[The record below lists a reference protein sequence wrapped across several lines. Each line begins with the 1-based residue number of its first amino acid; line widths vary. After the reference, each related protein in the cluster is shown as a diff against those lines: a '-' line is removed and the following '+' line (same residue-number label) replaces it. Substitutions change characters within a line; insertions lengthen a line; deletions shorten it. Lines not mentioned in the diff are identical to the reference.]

1 MSTRQASLG
10 FGRSLVCCAGLLLLA
25 CPAHAQSTEVIVTG
39 RVVDSRTGLPLAG
52 ARVRYRNYET
62 GAAGSTETD
71 SRGFY
76 SLPSL
81 PPATYSFRAERQDY
95 QARELQ
101 ARDVYV
107 GARLEI
113 NFTLRPLKEV
123 LEPGDYNSAL
133 LPGDRAILPV
143 LGPDLEAGR
152 SAPLEATDVQS
163 ESRQPSL
170 SYVINPRQISQAPL
184 SARNVYSMIL
194 TLPGVTAAQVTGR
207 GLQISAN
214 GQRASASNYLLDGV
228 QNNDF
233 VNTGAFSATA
243 PEAIQEYRISTNNY
257 SAEYGQTSGFI
268 ANAVTKSGGNAYHGL
283 AYAYLDNEAL
293 DANTPQ
299 NNLGSFPRNP
309 FKRTYAG
316 YSATGPILR
325 DRLFFSSAFEQL
337 TSKSFRNPETIYYFL
352 PDRLRACL
360 VATSSPTSSPILALY
375 SQFPLQNPVPS
386 TEHSTDPAG
395 GPCGDFAQG
404 VIRRPVSL
412 NRTLALERL
421 DYQSRDGA
429 QRLMGRLALSRE
441 TQPDYVYSIYKGL
454 SESIV
459 RNTASVSLGYVRSF
473 SPSLVNDLRFAW
485 SPGLISAIRPHPEI
499 PVLQVLTTSQLA
511 ANPPLS
517 FVTPSASQALD
528 FGMKGSQAEITEGLT
543 WTRGRH
549 VIIAGGGVLLRRP
562 QYLLSY
568 LDQGLIC
575 FGAFQALSTTE
586 WTWFFAD
593 GQPLY
598 WEMPFS
604 RLDAAAGKLTPSP
617 PSRYSQYS
625 DNQWSAFLQDNVRLT
640 GRLAVNLGVR
650 YESYGAL
657 RNVSGPQVFV
667 EPGAGQSIQERIADA
682 TLQTESRSA
691 FRPDRNDWAGRFGI
705 SYNPWS
711 RTVLRLGYGIF
722 YDRPFDNLFLDAR
735 NQSVVEP
742 VGSSTQLLPLLNTA
756 IPLAQSFQSG
766 VYMGIPP
773 FETLPSTFQNNGSWF
788 DGLYQGT
795 QTFDSRIANTYPLEL
810 LWIDRNL
817 RTPYVQSW
825 FASLQQQVSNS
836 FQIEVNQSGSLARK
850 LISNDLV
857 NRICSLSCDPTWV
870 SPTNSELREPGRLNS
885 ALPDILYRSNSGSS
899 DYMALEAL
907 ARYRV
912 SYGFFQAA
920 YTYSHSI
927 DNISDPML
935 SDVFNLAFT
944 NPDTIG
950 EPHGPG
956 IFTRQFD
963 SRADRGS
970 SDFDIRH
977 SLVFYSVWNPPG
989 TRRGGWLRS
998 ITRNWTFA
1006 QMAGIRSGLPYS
1018 IYADYVPVASGQAF
1032 LVDARVNVLNPAAL
1046 NVSQPIPGGKQLVDL
1061 SQLSIPQAGQIGN
1074 LGRNALKG
1082 PGFWNVD
1089 LSLMRSFALPR
1100 LGESGRVQVGA
1111 SAFNA
1116 FNHSN
1121 LGLPSNMFNPSNLG
1135 QPNAGAALYGPT
1147 ENQTQFPAA
1156 LPLFPTPR
1164 RIQLQIKV
1172 SF

>member
-1 MSTRQASLG
+1 
-10 FGRSLVCCAGLLLLA
+10 
-25 CPAHAQSTEVIVTG
+25 VI
-39 RVVDSRTGLPLAG
+39 DSRTGLPLAG

-62 GAAGSTETD
+62 GANGSAETD
-71 SRGFY
+71 SRGYY

-81 PPATYSFRAERQDY
+81 QPATYSIRAERQDY

-133 LPGDRAILPV
+133 LPGDSAILPV

-170 SYVINPRQISQAPL
+170 SYVIDPRQISQAPL

-257 SAEYGQTSGFI
+257 SAEYGQTSGFV
-268 ANAVTKSGGNAYHGL
+268 ANAVTKRGGSAYHGL

-293 DANTPQ
+293 DANTFQ
-299 NNLGSFPRNP
+299 NNLASLPRSP

-316 YSATGPILR
+316 YSAAGPILR

-337 TSKSFRNPETIYYFL
+337 TSKSFGNTQNVFYFL
-352 PDRLRACL
+352 PDQLRTCL
-360 VATSSPTSSPILALY
+360 GASSSPILNLY
-375 SQFPLQNPVPS
+375 AQFPLQNPLAAVPFNTSS
-386 TEHSTDPAG
+386 TGS
-395 GPCGDFAQG
+395 PCGSFDGAT
-404 VIRRPVSL
+404 IRKPVTI

-429 QRLMGRLALSRE
+429 QRLMARLALSRE

-459 RNTASVSLGYVRSF
+459 RNTASVSLSYVRSF
-473 SPSLVNDLRFAW
+473 GPSLVNDLKFAW
-485 SPGLISAIRPHPEI
+485 SPGVIGATRPHPEI
-499 PVLQVLTTSQLA
+499 PVLQFLA
-511 ANPPLS
+511 APDQYPVFPPLQHLTSPNQS
-517 FVTPSASQALD
+517 FEVPSAVDAVD
-528 FGMKGSQAEITEGLT
+528 FGMKGSQSEFTEGLT
-543 WTRGRH
+543 WTHGRH
-549 VIIAGGGVLLRRP
+549 VIVAGGGALLRRP

-568 LDQGLIC
+568 LDQGLDF
-575 FGAFQALSTTE
+575 FGFPGLGADWVRS
-586 WTWFFAD
+586 FAA
-593 GQPLY
+593 GQPYYNEL
-598 WEMPFS
+598 PFS

-617 PSRYSQYS
+617 PRRYDQYS
-625 DNQWSAFLQDNVRLT
+625 NNQWSAFLQDNLRLS

-650 YESYGAL
+650 YESYGSL
-657 RNVSGPQVFV
+657 RNESGSQVFV
-667 EPGAGQSIQERIADA
+667 EPGAGQSIQERIANA
-682 TLQTESRSA
+682 TLQTEDRSV
-691 FRPDRNDWAGRFGI
+691 FRPDRNNWAGRFGI
-705 SYNPWS
+705 SYNPRS
-711 RTVLRLGYGIF
+711 RTVVRAGYGIF

-735 NQSVVEP
+735 NESVITAVWNP
-742 VGSSTQLLPLLNTA
+742 NQALPLLNTA

-766 VYMGIPP
+766 VDTQSSFANPLPLTIPDP
-773 FETLPSTFQNNGSWF
+773 NFPGVNVETQ
-788 DGLYQGT
+788 YQGILT
-795 QTFDSRIANTYPLEL
+795 LDSRVAHSYPLEL

-817 RTPYVQSW
+817 RTPYVESW
-825 FASLQQQVSNS
+825 FASVQQQVSNS

-850 LISNDLV
+850 LIANDLV
-857 NRICSLSCDPTWV
+857 NRICSVDCRGPL
-870 SPTNSELREPGRLNS
+870 GRLNPS
-885 ALPDILYRSNSGSS
+885 AALNDDILYRSNSGAS
-899 DYMALEAL
+899 DYMALEIL

-912 SYGFFQAA
+912 SHGLFQAA

-927 DNISDPML
+927 DNISDPLL

-944 NPDTIG
+944 NLDTIG
-950 EPHGPG
+950 QAHSFGT
-956 IFTRQFD
+956 FTQQFD

-977 SLVFYSVWNPPG
+977 NLVFYSVWDPPG
-989 TRRGGWLRS
+989 MRRSGWLRRV
-998 ITRNWTFA
+998 TGNWTFA
-1006 QMAGIRSGLPYS
+1006 QMAGIRSGLPYT
-1018 IYADYVPVASGQAF
+1018 IFAPYVFYTSNQGMPVG
-1032 LVDARVNVLNPAAL
+1032 ARYDVLNPAAL
-1046 NVSQPIPGGKQLVDL
+1046 NVSQAVPGGKQLVDL
-1061 SQLSIPQAGQIGN
+1061 KQAYIPNEGEIGN

-1089 LSLMRSFALPR
+1089 LSLMRSLALPR
-1100 LGESGRVQVGA
+1100 LGEAGRIQVGA
-1111 SAFNA
+1111 SAFNV

-1121 LGLPSNMFNPSNLG
+1121 LGLPDRNGL
-1135 QPNAGAALYGPT
+1135 ALYGPT
-1147 ENQTQFPAA
+1147 ANQTEFPAA

-1164 RIQLQIKV
+1164 RIQFQIRV